1 MKKSTKVVIGVI
13 TGLSAVAA
21 FVAMK
26 LPFVD
31 VFKRDDIYDEYEET
45 DDFDEPDIND
55 ADEIERTLQIAEEAK
70 KFGEASKVQD
80 SEADAVVKELNAS
93 MEQTEGLRDELHVEV
108 DDFDE
113 EYRKRLEGTREMLT
127 NRLEAVKAQLEAI
140 DSELAELDK

>member
-26 LPFVD
+26 IPFVD
-31 VFKRDDIYDEYEET
+31 VFKRDDIYDEYEEP

>member
-55 ADEIERTLQIAEEAK
+55 ADEIERALQIAEEAK

-113 EYRKRLEGTREMLT
+113 EYRKRLESTRQMLT

>member
-26 LPFVD
+26 IPFVD

-113 EYRKRLEGTREMLT
+113 EYRKRLEGTRQMLT

>member
-26 LPFVD
+26 VPFID
-31 VFKRDDIYDEYEET
+31 LFKRDDIYDEYEEP

-113 EYRKRLEGTREMLT
+113 EYRKRLEGTRQMLT

>member
-26 LPFVD
+26 VPFVD
-31 VFKRDDIYDEYEET
+31 LFKRDDIYDEYEEP

-108 DDFDE
+108 DGFDE
-113 EYRKRLEGTREMLT
+113 EYRKRLEGTRQMLT
-127 NRLEAVKAQLEAI
+127 NRLEAVKAKLEAVN
-140 DSELAELDK
+140 SELAELDK

>member
-26 LPFVD
+26 VPFVD
-31 VFKRDDIYDEYEET
+31 LFKRDDIYDEYEEP

-113 EYRKRLEGTREMLT
+113 EYRKRLEGTRQMLT
-127 NRLEAVKAQLEAI
+127 NRLEAVKAKIEAV

>member
-31 VFKRDDIYDEYEET
+31 VFKRDDIYDEYEEP

-113 EYRKRLEGTREMLT
+113 EYRKRLEGTRQMLT

>member
-1 MKKSTKVVIGVI
+1 MKKSTKVVIGVM
-13 TGLSAVAA
+13 TCLSAVAA

-26 LPFVD
+26 IPFID
-31 VFKRDDIYDEYEET
+31 VFKRDDIYDEYEEP

-113 EYRKRLEGTREMLT
+113 EYRKRLEGTRQMLT

>member
-31 VFKRDDIYDEYEET
+31 MFKRDDIYDEYEEP

-113 EYRKRLEGTREMLT
+113 EYRKRLEGTRQMLT

-140 DSELAELDK
+140 ESELAELDK

>member
-26 LPFVD
+26 IPFVD